1 MAKNS
6 IMEYTKRVGKSIKF
20 AATEVLKEQM
30 PITIGTVE
38 SNKEFA
44 KSYYKD
50 IVGSKGSVGTK
61 IRNLRDQYVYKPVKD
76 TFKNLKM
83 EITTGNYYHENKE
96 LAKHQNKMM
105 ASLLAD
111 LFDDDF
117 MNDLEGSGGS
127 EGEDTG
133 VKGIAEVTRGDTLVA
148 SIVSGEVRNSTNSLS
163 RIIAD
168 SANAQAR
175 NQQLIANAQY
185 VQGEK
190 QLSVMQTGFGSL
202 SQGMNSIIEFNNK
215 VMLRYT
221 QNATKY
227 FETMTN
233 LTNQNNAILKELIEY
248 QRAIYKKQDGGN
260 SRVDTNKKIFT
271 ENGFSFENYLASV
284 KDKKEANELLGM
296 VKMFKD
302 ALPMI
307 ISGFTG
313 NPMGTVLKQGVK
325 AAMGK
330 SLQNSMKRFDEN
342 LTGYIQSALAQVY
355 DLGKGS
361 NGGDFGSLFKIIG
374 HKEQYKSFAKN
385 FDASKY
391 NKGPIAFNGIAQK
404 SIVEVIPNYLRRIES
419 ALTGEEIR
427 VFDYQKGT
435 WTREKFAKNF
445 DKKIDNSLKRD
456 AFHDLRKT
464 LVSAVQ
470 GNKLGTDDPQIR
482 KERQKEIYKVGI
494 KIMDGLF
501 KNGNFNPRDIYRNI
515 QNYADPGTSAEVFTM
530 VLDMMRASGLLAKQQ
545 QRLNAALASKADYVN
560 NFDIADQGLQHEAAS
575 GGFVKNKSGTANS
588 ILNSLRNANAENYQL
603 DIYRELFHIRNIM
616 YRKAQRSTNRKSD
629 KAMYEN
635 IDRAF
640 KEQLGNKGTRVVYSD
655 GQTATLEATKKASAF
670 NSSLGADANF
680 DEINKSMQEAAKMAN
695 TPEYKDFMRGKVL
708 SKGVAGKAND
718 FLTSLIG
725 AGSLGEKLNILQSN
739 IEGVFRAPTGILNAV
754 IEGADKSIY
763 EMLFGTETGK
773 KDKDGKPINGIFD
786 VMVNNFREI
795 TDNINDHIND
805 ILGSLKNKLAKTLP
819 EKIKSLGEWFG
830 IDFDKTYT
838 KARRKTK
845 AFGRLMAKHA
855 RDNTNYLY
863 DFAKQQVNDT
873 ASDIKGAIIGN
884 EPADGEDI
892 QTNANGIRYVNPK
905 KGDVTF
911 TTLSKGEL
919 VIPANMNPFNPDRDR
934 VNIGSQLDHEK
945 AYKNQLISS
954 IRNSQY
960 NAEGGYV
967 DSEITGPEQLG
978 LFEGAGGG
986 RRRSVSRRAKR
997 PSKFQKRL
1005 NQINR
1010 SVGTAGISD
1019 FFESAFGFRIGDA
1032 IEEANDL
1039 VKKNLGR
1046 GIDGGMKGAI
1056 LGTLF
1061 PLGGPLIGA
1070 MAGAGLNIIKS
1081 SSFFQRTVFGE
1092 DIINE
1097 DGTIT
1102 RKEGL
1107 ISKKMQEA
1115 MQKYLPDGKK
1125 YVTAGAISGLIL
1137 PFGPLGGAM
1146 IGAAATLIK
1155 NNREVNDFLF
1165 GDKGGLL
1172 NKDRKQKIKKYF
1184 PRVAAATISTMFL
1197 GPFGILGNAM
1207 LGSAIGMMSTTEKF
1221 KELMLGIPDSK
1232 GVRRGGLAGAIRRHV
1247 TDPLRRQVID
1257 VRDNLGKWVKDDLLK
1272 PVFNTFAPL
1281 TKLIG
1286 VRLFDTGKAM
1296 TNWFKYQLKTPGLL
1310 FERIF
1315 DKLGIGKK
1323 IGSKV
1328 KSLTKAAGGAVSG
1341 VAKFLERNVGNR
1353 AQKALI
1359 RSGHG
1364 IGSTE
1369 DQIRIADD
1377 FGMQDDGTNML
1388 RMMGDVNATN
1398 IDRVNVSRAKLK
1410 DSLELIDNLKHHG
1423 IDYHNRKA
1431 SKTLFADAEGVFDQ
1445 IRKDTNGDVDLNADK
1460 FSETFRKKGYGAGIQ
1475 EINKLKNSGR
1485 INNEQYNQLIQA
1497 IKTAQNKIDRSKA
1510 AIDIFQGKGSI
1521 NNITKDARR
1530 IYSDLTHG
1538 MDATKV
1544 PISEQMFIQCFVG
1557 AIRGNDEDI
1566 KKLEVFNRIITNRI
1580 DELNKRKGDVL
1591 REREEYKEGADNAIK
1606 STNDIYSFLTQPAV
1620 GTDYKQTAFT
1630 LSIASGFRQAIF
1642 GEGGYFD
1649 KIKGMEENGSGT
1661 TTSMPNVTGAIT
1673 PEDIKNSE
1681 EHAGGG
1687 VVGALSSLFSG
1698 GAKAEAG
1705 GGAGGLLGGI
1715 LGGDKKSSDDK
1726 DSDSSD
1732 TDKVTSKPTEMRTK
1746 DEIARD
1752 VHELDAGS
1760 ITNASTSSIGVGS
1773 ITKGKNGKNVTTVPT
1788 GDGDVKEYGISS
1800 SDGQMMELPNKHN
1813 REINAKNKHKLALQE
1828 RSTIALESIA
1838 NKIGAGVGIG
1848 AKAKSSKSS
1857 GGLLDGLLGGAGGL
1871 LDNLLMPLFAIP
1883 VLGPALKKLLG
1894 NGKDALKEG
1903 ASGVWDNVKGWV
1915 KDKIPDPLKKGYN
1928 NLKYSAEGK
1937 AAGPLGKLGAG
1948 LGKAGSMLEKGSGLV
1963 GAGIPA
1969 LVDAYQYIDA
1979 KANGDE
1985 QAAAAAAG
1993 EAPKDIAFGTG
2004 GLLASKFLGAGAL
2017 GTGAA
2022 GAAAK
2027 QLYNLATGQEVSGT
2041 EFAMDTAAG
2050 YAGSKVAGWVGNK
2063 LGLKGMGISDIAS
2076 KFGDNSKRYVS
2087 DLAKT
2092 EKQLAAGAEDVASQ
2106 GGKNTEMVKALLVK
2120 LKEGITKFTSKIVDV
2135 IPNGGKAAKYIMNFG
2150 AKILENAAKPANM
2163 AKAVAKLAKSTAVTA
2178 VSATGVGAVIGIAV
2192 TAGFAI
2198 YDFYKGYQNAD
2209 EMLKLK
2215 EGTATTGMKVVAGIV
2230 TALVGAIPFLGVILP
2245 EDFALEL
2252 AIEYIG
2258 PFFGFGKKELEELR
2272 REKGR
2277 KDDQSTVDSIAEG
2290 GSNDSNSQ
2298 GFVDKLKKMVSN
2310 GANSISEIISKG
2322 KDWVSNNATW
2332 LANTAAEK
2340 WNDFKTGLSEG
2351 WTSVVNK
2358 GKETINYGADR
2369 LNDLRKAATEKLN
2382 KYFGGDSSDDDK
2394 KKDGKGK
2401 HSRYGR
2407 GNFYS
2412 QLDPAYSM
2420 PFNSSADSEV
2430 QSMADSG
2437 CGPVSASNALSSL
2450 GIDVDPRVA
2459 AQYALK
2465 SGYKETDGGTRP
2477 EFFNNFMG
2485 RAGVSTESLHDPSS
2499 IKASLKA
2506 GNPVVLM
2513 GQDSNGESNRTPYA
2527 ENPHYV
2533 TATGIDSRGNV
2544 IVQDPESDQPNKV
2557 YKANDVLSKSTVAIS
2572 ARSKRYGSGK
2582 YGRSRYYGKGRSS
2595 LTSYRTARYGTG
2607 PRIRS
2612 RYGRGGKTSAEKM
2625 WALAAW
2631 AEGKT
2636 NIDKKLIFAQ
2646 WYHESGGFTSDLAVE
2661 DYNFGGMT
2669 QNEPSTSSMKQ
2680 PDGGNYYKHFDNEEQ
2695 WAEYYAWY
2703 CNRCDDP
2710 PLGGSKDVD
2719 DFAQRLK
2726 HNGYFGASVE
2736 EYANGMRN
2744 ALSAIPSSPPNA
2756 RLIETSRF
2764 GKVDP
2769 GSAKNGSSSS
2779 SSGDK
2784 KEVKTFFGAFSNVAS
2799 IFEKAISFGDGGSSS
2814 NNSGSS
2820 GAVSGDKAKNA
2831 KQIWDFLIGKGLS
2844 KIQAAAICG
2853 NIEAE
2858 SEYNPSSVNSSSGA
2872 KGICQWLD
2880 SRATTLDNIA
2890 KNRGKQWNDLGV
2902 QLDMLWL
2909 EIGPGGNYNKILGGL
2924 SSDLDTA
2931 VEQWEQGFEVSGDTS
2946 SYPRRKAS
2954 AHQILDGEGDITG
2967 GNKGQSGNNN
2977 SNSGKG
2983 KHSRFGRGKSLW
2995 GRGDTNFLDSNSGYN
3010 PYNFGMNASLQDTT
3024 KKDTNYNFSSKMN
3037 EKTGNVVSNGLAN
3050 SVNNAKPS
3058 LNSGD
3063 DYTKGFFGK
3072 ISGMAE
3078 AISAPLSKATKAIG
3092 KSILGATSSYF
3103 GDSLK
3108 FLFGSDNPFA
3118 SILNIGSDSNGGSSG
3133 GNQSG
3138 GGGSVSVPQS
3148 GSAAEGM
3155 QKALGGAPITGPFGE
3170 DRPGHT
3176 HNGIDYGVDEGTP
3189 IPTLVD
3195 GPVDD
3200 VGSQPNGYGNF
3211 VSIKDSAG
3219 NYHLFAHLSEQ
3230 LVSKGDV
3237 VKAGTIVAKSG
3248 NTGAGSGPHLH
3259 YTISSDPNCAGMT
3272 GAINPN
3278 SYDLS
3283 KVQTSSSGS
3292 GKFGRGKMYFSSHS
3306 KYGMGNRIVRVK
3318 FNNNSGSI
3326 EGVVGKGVPGNRP
3339 RIGKAGMGKFGRGG
3353 IKGFFKNAW
3362 NGIKSYGRDFLD
3374 RFKNGINLPQITT
3387 NSNGSPYEENDI
3399 LYLTNNGYTRD
3410 QAIDILS
3417 KDPKYASRVD
3427 NKPTASGDTIVT
3439 SPSNLQQTTTSQSY
3453 TQPTSVQASVQANID
3468 LGNKIDKL
3476 IAQQSKTNELLSS
3489 IVQLATAFAKNA
3501 SSNQASSAGS
3511 DKVSQAIAASTRN
3524 ATVDSNGNFTRVN
3537 STNMSDYQ
3545 SIIDNMQAIANR

>member
-20 AATEVLKEQM
+20 ATTEVLKEQM
-30 PITIGTVE
+30 STTVNTVE
-38 SNKEFA
+38 TNKEFA

-50 IVGSKGSVGTK
+50 IVSNKGSIGNK
-61 IRNLRDQYVYKPVKD
+61 IRTLRDQYVYKPVKD
-76 TFKNLKM
+76 SFRNLKM
-83 EITTGNYYHENKE
+83 EITTGNYYHENRE
-96 LAKHQNKMM
+96 LNIQQSKMM
-105 ASLLAD
+105 SSLLTD
-111 LFDDDF
+111 VFDDNF
-117 MNDLEGSGGS
+117 LNELEGASNKD
-127 EGEDTG
+127 GEEATG
-133 VKGIAEVTRGDTLVA
+133 VKGIAEVTKGDTLVA
-148 SIVSGEVRNSTNSLS
+148 SIVSGEIRSGTNSLS
-163 RIIAD
+163 KIIAD

-175 NQQLIANAQY
+175 NQQLIADAQY
-185 VQGEK
+185 IQGEK
-190 QLSVMQTGFGSL
+190 QLSVMQSGFGSL
-202 SQGMNSIIEFNNK
+202 SKGLNSVIEFNNK
-215 VMLRYT
+215 IMLKYT

-227 FETMTN
+227 FEVMSN
-233 LTNQNNAILKELIEY
+233 LTAQNNAILKELVEY
-248 QRAIYKKQDGGN
+248 QRALYN
-260 SRVDTNKKIFT
+260 SNNTNNKNSNNKIFSN
-271 ENGFSFENYLASV
+271 NGFSLENYINSV
-284 KDKKEANELLGM
+284 KGKLKSNSNSDLFTLLQN
-296 VKMFKD
+296 
-302 ALPMI
+302 AIPMMMAE
-307 ISGFTG
+307 FTG
-313 NPMGTVLKQGVK
+313 NPMGFALKQGAK
-325 AAMGK
+325 TIMGK
-330 SLQNSMKRFDEN
+330 NLRNSMNKLDEN
-342 LTGYIQSALAQVY
+342 LIGYIQAALARFA
-355 DLGKGS
+355 DLGEGKGFLS
-361 NGGDFGSLFKIIG
+361 SLFKAIG
-374 HKEQYKSFAKN
+374 NKEKYKSFSKD
-385 FDASKY
+385 FDPSKY
-391 NKGPIAFNGIAQK
+391 NKGPLSWNGIAQK

-419 ALTGEEIR
+419 ALTGDDIR
-427 VFDYQKGT
+427 VFDYQKGN
-435 WTREKFAKNF
+435 WTKEKAAKNI
-445 DKKIDNSLKRD
+445 DKNIDTKLEKE
-456 AFHDLRKT
+456 AFKDFRKT
-464 LVSAVQ
+464 LFSTITNTGLGAT
-470 GNKLGTDDPQIR
+470 NKKDRDARAKELLG
-482 KERQKEIYKVGI
+482 VAH
-494 KIMDGLF
+494 KIMTGLL
-501 KNGNFNPRDIYRNI
+501 KHGNFNPDHILNNI
-515 QNYADPGTSAEVFTM
+515 KNYKDPETSIEVFKL
-530 VLDMMRASGLLAKQQ
+530 VLDMMRSSGVLARQQ
-545 QRLNAALASKADYVN
+545 QSMTSALAYKSDLIN
-560 NFDIADQGLQHEAAS
+560 NFDISKQGLHHELINGGLSSNSS
-575 GGFVKNKSGTANS
+575 GKANS
-588 ILNSLRNANAENYQL
+588 VLALHNARSENYQL
-603 DIYRELFHIRNIM
+603 DIYRELFHIRNIL
-616 YRKAQRSTNRKSD
+616 YRNYTKNPRKGKRYRYSD
-629 KAMYEN
+629 
-635 IDRAF
+635 IDRSF
-640 KEQLGNKGTRVVYSD
+640 KDQLASHGNKTVYSD
-655 GQTATLEATKKASAF
+655 EKTSSDDNFKFTKS
-670 NSSLGADANF
+670 NF
-680 DEINKSMQEAAKMAN
+680 DKDLNSQFIEYARSLNSNTFSQKNTKESGIEAKIKNKADGFVKTLIN
-695 TPEYKDFMRGKVL
+695 
-708 SKGVAGKAND
+708 
-718 FLTSLIG
+718 
-725 AGSLGEKLNILQSN
+725 AGSLGEKLQIIQSN
-739 IEGVFRAPTGILNAV
+739 INGIFKAPAGILNAV
-754 IEGADKSIY
+754 ISSADKSVY
-763 EMLFGTETGK
+763 EMLFGTESGK
-773 KDKDGKPINGIFD
+773 KDKDGKPIKGIFGI
-786 VMVNNFREI
+786 MSNNFKEI
-795 TDNINDHIND
+795 TDNINNHIND
-805 ILGSLKNKLAKTLP
+805 ILGSLRNKLVKSLP
-819 EKIKSLGEWFG
+819 EKLKSINDWLGL
-830 IDFDKTYT
+830 DLDKTVV
-838 KARRKTK
+838 KGKRKVK
-845 AFGRLMAKHA
+845 AFTRLMGRYAKRNT
-855 RDNTNYLY
+855 RDLFNFGKN
-863 DFAKQQVNDT
+863 QVEGT
-873 ASDIKGAIIGN
+873 ANDIKENISN
-884 EPADGEDI
+884 DDI
-892 QTNANGIRYVNPK
+892 ENNANGVKYVNPK

-919 VIPANMNPFNPDRDR
+919 VIPANLNPFNPDKDK
-934 VNIGSQLDHEK
+934 VNIEDQLNHEK
-945 AYKNQLISS
+945 AYKNRLISS
-954 IRNSQY
+954 IKNSSY
-960 NAEGGYV
+960 NATGG
-967 DSEITGPEQLG
+967 EITDNNN
-978 LFEGAGGG
+978 
-986 RRRSVSRRAKR
+986 SWSNIKD
-997 PSKFQKRL
+997 
-1005 NQINR
+1005 
-1010 SVGTAGISD
+1010 GIRKDKSNFKD
-1019 FFESAFGFRIGDA
+1019 KLLSNPNISNFFETAFGLNIKDA
-1032 IEEANDL
+1032 LEEANDL
-1039 VKKNLGR
+1039 VKKNMGK

-1056 LGTLF
+1056 LGTIF
-1061 PLGGPLIGA
+1061 PLGGPIIGA
-1070 MAGAGLNIIKS
+1070 MAGAGINIIKNS
-1081 SSFFQRTVFGE
+1081 TSFQKAIFGE
-1092 DIINE
+1092 DIVNE

-1107 ISKKMQEA
+1107 VSKKMQETI
-1115 MQKYLPDGKK
+1115 QKYLPDAKK
-1125 YVTAGAISGLIL
+1125 YITTGAITGLIL

-1146 IGAAATLIK
+1146 IGAAATLAK
-1155 NNREVNDFLF
+1155 NNKDVNDFLF

-1172 NKDRKQKIKKYF
+1172 DKNRKQKIKKHF
-1184 PRVAAATISTMFL
+1184 PKVAAATLSTMLL

-1207 LGSAIGMMSTTEKF
+1207 LGSAIGMMTTTDKF
-1221 KELMLGIPDSK
+1221 TDLMLGAKDSK
-1232 GVRRGGLAGAIRRHV
+1232 GQRRGGLAGAIRKHV
-1247 TDPLRRQVID
+1247 TDPLKYQIKD
-1257 VRDNLGKWVKDDLLK
+1257 VRNNLGSWLKTALLK
-1272 PVFNTFAPL
+1272 PLSNTFKPL

-1286 VRLFDTGKAM
+1286 IKLFDTGKTI
-1296 TNWFKYQLKTPGLL
+1296 TNWFKFQLKTPGLL
-1310 FERIF
+1310 FEKIF

-1323 IGSKV
+1323 IGSKI
-1328 KSLTKAAGGAVSG
+1328 KGATKLLGKGLGNVTN
-1341 VAKFLERNVGNR
+1341 FLEKQVGNR
-1353 AQKALI
+1353 AQRSLI
-1359 RSGHG
+1359 NSGYGLGTTEEQATFANTHG
-1364 IGSTE
+1364 ITSDE
-1369 DQIRIADD
+1369 SNMIRL
-1377 FGMQDDGTNML
+1377 MTNVDSENM
-1388 RMMGDVNATN
+1388 DSINN
-1398 IDRVNVSRAKLK
+1398 SRAVLDNRLKLINDIKYKGLKYHKDKAAKDIYTEAEGIFDDVRKNTNGEINLNSMDLYENFKDNGFGSALK
-1410 DSLELIDNLKHHG
+1410 DIKSYKD
-1423 IDYHNRKA
+1423 
-1431 SKTLFADAEGVFDQ
+1431 EGK
-1445 IRKDTNGDVDLNADK
+1445 I
-1460 FSETFRKKGYGAGIQ
+1460 SEK
-1475 EINKLKNSGR
+1475 
-1485 INNEQYNQLIQA
+1485 QYNQLLGVM
-1497 IKTAQNKIDRSKA
+1497 KDSQNKIDRAKEA
-1510 AIDIFQGKGSI
+1510 NDLIHGKGNI
-1521 NNITKDARR
+1521 GNITKDAQD
-1530 IYSDLTHG
+1530 IYNGITSGIDKK
-1538 MDATKV
+1538 DI
-1544 PISEQMFIQCFVG
+1544 PIKEGMFIQCYVN
-1557 AIRGNDEDI
+1557 AIRGSEKDI

-1580 DELNKRKGDVL
+1580 EELNKRKGISSD
-1591 REREEYKEGADNAIK
+1591 EREEYIEDANNKASSA
-1606 STNDIYSFLTQPAV
+1606 SSIYDFLTKPASID
-1620 GTDYKQTAFT
+1620 TYKNTGFVH
-1630 LSIASGFRQAIF
+1630 SIAEGFRLALF
-1642 GEGGYFD
+1642 GKNERTPSKKENNDTSNPNNNGILSTLFGRNNPS
-1649 KIKGMEENGSGT
+1649 EED
-1661 TTSMPNVTGAIT
+1661 V
-1673 PEDIKNSE
+1673 KNSE

-1687 VVGALSSLFSG
+1687 VIGTLSSLFSG
-1698 GAKAEAG
+1698 GAKAEAA

-1715 LGGDKKSSDDK
+1715 LGGDKKSSDK

-1871 LDNLLMPLFAIP
+1871 LDNLLMPLLSIP
-1883 VLGPALKKLLG
+1883 VLGPAIASMLG
-1894 NGKDALKEG
+1894 KGKDVLKQG
-1903 ASGVWDNVKGWV
+1903 ASSIWDNVKGWV
-1915 KDKIPDPLKKGYN
+1915 KEKIPDPIKKGFEN
-1928 NLKYSAEGK
+1928 AKYTTEGK
-1937 AAGPLGKLGAG
+1937 VAVPLGKLGAG
-1948 LGKAGSMLEKGSGLV
+1948 LGKAGSVLEKGSGLV
-1963 GAGIPA
+1963 GAGLPA
-1969 LVDAYQYIDA
+1969 LIDAYQYFDA

-1985 QAAAAAAG
+1985 EAAAKAAG
-1993 EAPKDIAFGTG
+1993 EAPKDLAFGAG
-2004 GLLASKFLGAGAL
+2004 GALASKFLGAGAL

-2041 EFAMDTAAG
+2041 EFALDTATG
-2050 YAGSKVAGWVGNK
+2050 YAGSKAAGYVANK
-2063 LGLKGMGISDIAS
+2063 LGIKGMGISDIAS
-2076 KFGDNSKRYVS
+2076 KFGINGKVFGTEGTVYNSDAIKNYVAERGAVPNKLS
-2087 DLAKT
+2087 ELAKT
-2092 EKQLAAGAEDVASQ
+2092 EKQLANGAEDLASN

-2369 LNDLRKAATEKLN
+2369 LNDLRKTATEKLN
-2382 KYFGGDSSDDDK
+2382 KYFGGDSIDDDK

-2485 RAGVSTESLHDPSS
+2485 RAGVSTENLHDPSS

-2612 RYGRGGKTSAEKM
+2612 RYGRGKTSAEKM

-2636 NIDKKLIFAQ
+2636 NIDKKLIYAQ

-2669 QNEPSTSSMKQ
+2669 QDEPSTSSMKQ
-2680 PDGGNYYKHFDNEEQ
+2680 PDGGNYYKHFDSEEE

-2726 HNGYFGASVE
+2726 HNGYFGAPVS
-2736 EYANGMRN
+2736 EYANGMKN
-2744 ALSAIPSSPPNA
+2744 ALSEIPSSPPNA

-2764 GKVDP
+2764 GKKDP

-2954 AHQILDGEGDITG
+2954 AHQILNGEGDITG
-2967 GNKGQSGNNN
+2967 GNKDQSGNNN

-2995 GRGDTNFLDSNSGYN
+2995 GRGDTNFLDPNSGYN
-3010 PYNFGMNASLQDTT
+3010 PYSFGMNASLQDTT
-3024 KKDTNYNFSSKMN
+3024 KKDTNYNLSSKMN
-3037 EKTGNVVSNGLAN
+3037 EKTGNAVSNGLAN

-3118 SILNIGSDSNGGSSG
+3118 SILNIGSDSNGGSNG
-3133 GNQSG
+3133 GSQSG

-3374 RFKNGINLPQITT
+3374 RFKNGINLPQITNT
-3387 NSNGSPYEENDI
+3387 SNGSPYEENDI

-3417 KDPKYASRVD
+3417 KDPKYANRVD
-3427 NKPTASGDTIVT
+3427 NKLTAHGDTIVT

-3453 TQPTSVQASVQANID
+3453 TQPTSVQSSVQSNID

-3511 DKVSQAIAASTRN
+3511 DKVAQAIAASTRN
-3524 ATVDSNGNFTRVN
+3524 ATVDSNGNFTRAN